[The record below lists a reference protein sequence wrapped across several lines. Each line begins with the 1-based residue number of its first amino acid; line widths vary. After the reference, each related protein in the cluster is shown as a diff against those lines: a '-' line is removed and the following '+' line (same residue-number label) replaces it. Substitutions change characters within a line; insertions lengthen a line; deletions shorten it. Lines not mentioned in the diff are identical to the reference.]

1 MIKETLK
8 RKNDLLENSK
18 TLKELIEKGEFIRFV
33 NVFTKKDYIKI
44 SYKREDVVIHL
55 DWNTESVD
63 NLMNLKPLDLQVVS
77 GVVVIKLGGSYER

>member
-44 SYKREDVVIHL
+44 SYKGEDVVIHL

>member
-33 NVFTKKDYIKI
+33 NVFTKKNYIKI
-44 SYKREDVVIHL
+44 SYKGEDVVIHL

>member
-1 MIKETLK
+1 MIEETLK

-44 SYKREDVVIHL
+44 SYKGEDVVIHL

>member
-44 SYKREDVVIHL
+44 SYKGEDVVIHL

-63 NLMNLKPLDLQVVS
+63 NLMGLKPLDLQVVS